1 MTVYFLVMRKEQNF
15 METLYNKVNKEE
27 NIAKEIKEIEKLI
40 SKYINQRKI
49 RKVLLKG
56 LKENNIVKNIIDNK
70 TIILYRDMNLDR
82 DFNFY
87 RYIFIIREQN
97 STGLE
102 QENTILSV
110 KIEPEIFN
118 IYLETKINSFHQNK
132 ITSQQIIDYLK
143 TTIGIQ

>member
-1 MTVYFLVMRKEQNF
+1 

-97 STGLE
+97 STELE

-118 IYLETKINSFHQNK
+118 IYLKTEINTFRQNK
-132 ITSQQIIDYLK
+132 ITSQQTIDYLK
-143 TTIGIQ
+143 TTIGIE

>member
-1 MTVYFLVMRKEQNF
+1 MK
-15 METLYNKVNKEE
+15 TLYNKVNKEG

-56 LKENNIVKNIIDNK
+56 LKKNNIVKNIIDNK

-110 KIEPEIFN
+110 KIKPGIFN

-132 ITSQQIIDYLK
+132 IASQKIIDYLK

>member
-1 MTVYFLVMRKEQNF
+1 
-15 METLYNKVNKEE
+15 METLYNKVNKEG

-56 LKENNIVKNIIDNK
+56 LKKKNNIVKNIIDNK

-110 KIEPEIFN
+110 KIKPGIFN

-132 ITSQQIIDYLK
+132 IASQQIIDYLK